1 MSFLLIFFQ
10 DTTEQF
16 LLDLSFWIQQQ
27 GIVNGNKAGVT
38 SKLRRLRVVCN
49 YAKKESMY
57 EVDIKAFECLGN
69 DIKWPETTSKA
80 VSDKVIE
87 KIANLDWTLF
97 TRKEQLHLDL
107 FLFSYYTGDMANVD
121 VFNLTWDL
129 TQEDRIGKE
138 KKKSV

>member
-1 MSFLLIFFQ
+1 M
-10 DTTEQF
+10 
-16 LLDLSFWIQQQ
+16 
-27 GIVNGNKAGVT
+27 T